1 MHTVKILPSELSFSV
16 NENETVLQAA
26 LRQGFKFP
34 YACDNGACYACEGKL
49 IAGKIKFR
57 NSGQIIST
65 PVSENESKF
74 VKTLFCMAVPQTNLV
89 IEVKK
94 LLAPNEMPLRK
105 AACQIKS
112 VTPLSRDVKIVK
124 LLLPAGKKFD
134 YLPGQYLEATLP
146 KNGKCAF
153 SIANAPGSREIEL
166 HIRHL
171 ADGASSDELD
181 NWLQNESILKIELPK
196 GDCILKPVNDNTL
209 IFLAGSTG
217 FAPFKAMF
225 EHAFNTGRNQKMIL
239 YWGGRSVNDLY
250 LHELLL
256 DWDKKYSHF
265 DYIPVISEPDTQT
278 QWSGRTGLVHL
289 AVLDDFK
296 DFSQGIE
303 VYAGGSPG
311 MVYAALDA
319 FKEKG
324 LPEDHIYSDVFSYAP
339 RE

>member
-1 MHTVKILPSELSFSV
+1 MYTIKILPSELSFSV
-16 NENETVLQAA
+16 DKKETVLQAA
-26 LRQGFKFP
+26 LRQDFKFP

-49 IAGKIKFR
+49 MAGEIKLR
-57 NSGQIIST
+57 NSGQIISA
-65 PVSENESKF
+65 PESEDESKF
-74 VKTLFCMAVPQTNLV
+74 AKTLFCMAVPQTNLV

-94 LLAPNEMPLRK
+94 LLTPNEMPLRK

-134 YLPGQYLEATLP
+134 YCPGQYLEVNLQ

-171 ADGASSDELD
+171 PDGASSDELD
-181 NWLQNESILKIELPK
+181 DWLQNESILKIELPL
-196 GDCILKPVNDNTL
+196 GDCILKPTNENTL

-217 FAPFKAMF
+217 FAPFKAML
-225 EHAFNTGRNQKMIL
+225 EHAFNTKRDQKIVL
-239 YWGGRSVNDLY
+239 YWGGRCVEDLY
-250 LHELLL
+250 LHDLLL
-256 DWDKKYSHF
+256 DWDKKHSHF
-265 DYIPVISEPDTQT
+265 DYIPVISEPETQT

-289 AVLDDFK
+289 AVLEDFK

-319 FKEKG
+319 FIEKG